1 MNKFSPLIPLL
12 IPSFSS
18 KGNLLIPRKDGT
30 YVSDNYELLQVLD
43 VRVSN
48 SYLVSAYDVFYG
60 YMPQDPNEW
69 PNTDYLFID
78 SGGYEISDTYDLSER
93 NKFNYKVHPW
103 DIDKMKQVYHTVTSC
118 SKFSNSTIVL
128 SGFDLLGPFEDQ
140 LTSILK
146 LAEEYPN
153 ALVNFIIKPVFP
165 FEHLLECI
173 KENIETLYS
182 IPILG
187 LTEKELGD
195 TVQKRL
201 LNLISLRKLLDSLN
215 WNGKIH
221 IFGGLEPNLSILYYF
236 AGADIFDGLSWQ
248 RMRYQ
253 TNSTL
258 WDPFLYNISRDEFEN
273 KYLMMIDNLSAL
285 RDLSNNLSCEQDNR
299 SNNMSQLEELLK
311 DTELTISNIISEL
324 EGQP

>member
-103 DIDKMKQVYHTVTSC
+103 DIDKMKQVYQTVTSC
-118 SKFSNSTIVL
+118 PKFSNSTIVL

>member
-18 KGNLLIPRKDGT
+18 KGNLLIPRKNGT

-118 SKFSNSTIVL
+118 PKFSNSTIVL
-128 SGFDLLGPFEDQ
+128 SGFDLPGPFVDQ

-258 WDPFLYNISRDEFEN
+258 WDPFLYNISRNEFEN

-285 RDLSNNLSCEQDNR
+285 RDLSNNLSCELDNR
-299 SNNMSQLEELLK
+299 SNYMSQLEELLK

>member
-118 SKFSNSTIVL
+118 PKFSNSTIVL
-128 SGFDLLGPFEDQ
+128 SGFDLLGPFEAQ